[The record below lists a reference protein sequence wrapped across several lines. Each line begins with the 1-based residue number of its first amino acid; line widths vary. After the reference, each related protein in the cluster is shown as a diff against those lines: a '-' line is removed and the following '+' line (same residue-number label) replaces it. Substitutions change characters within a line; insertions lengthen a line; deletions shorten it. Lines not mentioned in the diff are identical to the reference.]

1 MLTLVAFIWF
11 FSSVHFH
18 MSPQTECMKRGIVTS
33 VAFVWLF
40 STVRFIM
47 SPQNACL
54 RRGIFT
60 LLAFVWFFST
70 VRFYMCPQNVCL
82 SRGIVGRIGCIC
94 LTSLQCVFSN
104 VSSNGLHEK
113 MHNHT
118 SCNCLIFPFVHWQ
131 LFHWCSSAWND
142 QAQEFVQSPQVGK
155 LCHQNQ
161 DLLVRP
167 GYNFAQLFRDI
178 PEAIAHLIPKSDN

>member
-1 MLTLVAFIWF
+1 MHNRTDCICLIFLHCT
-11 FSSVHFH
+11 FSNVS
-18 MSPQTECMKRGIVTS
+18 SNGLPEKRHS
-33 VAFVWLF
+33 
-40 STVRFIM
+40 
-47 SPQNACL
+47 
-54 RRGIFT
+54 
-60 LLAFVWFFST
+60 
-70 VRFYMCPQNVCL
+70 
-82 SRGIVGRIGCIC
+82 RIGCIC
-94 LTSLQCVFSN
+94 LNFLHCAFSNVSANRLPEWMQSHTGCICLAFLQCGFSK

>member
-1 MLTLVAFIWF
+1 MFCQI
-11 FSSVHFH
+11 
-18 MSPQTECMKRGIVTS
+18 
-33 VAFVWLF
+33 
-40 STVRFIM
+40 
-47 SPQNACL
+47 ACL
-54 RRGIFT
+54 RLERRY
-60 LLAFVWFFST
+60 S
-70 VRFYMCPQNVCL
+70 C
-82 SRGIVGRIGCIC
+82 IGCIC
-94 LTSLQCVFSN
+94 LTFLHCVFSNVSSNRLPEWMQSHTGCICLAFLQCGLSN

-167 GYNFAQLFRDI
+167 GYNFAQLFRDLKLLPTLYPNRTI
-178 PEAIAHLIPKSDN
+178 RSLFFFRDAKVKVQ